1 MFSSYDYSIL
11 AKEYINEIVMKVFKI
26 GNYIKVLKGEYKG
39 QIFQIDDIS
48 INNEFFKVSNYNL
61 SGISLKREDVILA
74 TEEEF
79 DKFNSN
85 LQNQSFT
92 SSFLSEI

>member
-1 MFSSYDYSIL
+1 M
-11 AKEYINEIVMKVFKI
+11 N
-26 GNYIKVLKGEYKG
+26 
-39 QIFQIDDIS
+39 
-48 INNEFFKVSNYNL
+48 FFKVSNYNL

-85 LQNQSFT
+85 LQNQSFS

>member
-1 MFSSYDYSIL
+1 
-11 AKEYINEIVMKVFKI
+11 MKIFKI
-26 GNYIKVLKGEYKG
+26 GNHIKVVKGEYRG

-48 INNEFFKVSNYNL
+48 ANNMFFKASNYNL
-61 SGISLKREDVILA
+61 SEISLKREDFILV

-79 DKFNSN
+79 NEFNSD
-85 LQNQSFT
+85 LQNQSFS

>member
-11 AKEYINEIVMKVFKI
+11 AKEYINEIVMKVFN

-85 LQNQSFT
+85 LQNQSFS

>member
-11 AKEYINEIVMKVFKI
+11 AKEYINEIVMKVLKI

-85 LQNQSFT
+85 LQNQSFS